1 LTLFDIFSTC
11 PLDMAPFRKDSSRMS
26 AVPPIAL
33 PEEPDLS
40 SIVTEDDTPVDNIAS
55 EKQQRLL
62 TEPLYSSWAGPPPSE
77 GGQARPF
84 LVAANVGLF
93 PSVHEPP
100 LVPDVFLS
108 LDVKVQADFWKKEN
122 RSYFFWKFGKPPE
135 LVIEVVSNREGEE
148 IGHKLH
154 RYAHMRIAH
163 YVVFDPSHQLGG
175 ATLRSFELRGQRYVA
190 AEPWFEEIGLGL
202 VEWDGEFEGWRQR
215 WLRFSTRE
223 GVVPTGAERALAER
237 AHAQQAEVRAG
248 QAEVR
253 AGQAEVRAEK
263 AEVRAARL
271 AERLRAL
278 GIDPNGD
285 G

>member
-1 LTLFDIFSTC
+1 
-11 PLDMAPFRKDSSRMS
+11 MA

-33 PEEPDLS
+33 PEAPDLS
-40 SIVTEDDTPVDNIAS
+40 SIVTEDDTPVDNLAS

-62 TEPLYSSWAGPPPSE
+62 TEPLYSSWAGPPPRE

-93 PSVHEPP
+93 LSVREPP

-108 LDVKVQADFWKKEN
+108 LDVKVHADFWKKEN

-148 IGHKLH
+148 LGHKLH
-154 RYAHMRIAH
+154 RYAHMGIAH
-163 YVVFDPSHQLGG
+163 YVVFDPSHQLGDVS
-175 ATLRSFELRGQRYVA
+175 LRSFELRGQRYML

-202 VEWDGEFEGWRQR
+202 VEWDGVFEDWQQR

-223 GVVPTGAERALAER
+223 GVVPTGAERALKAE
-237 AHAQQAEVRAG
+237 G
-248 QAEVR
+248 
-253 AGQAEVRAEK
+253 RAEK
-263 AEVRAARL
+263 AEARVEKVEARAARL